1 MSMEPMIKKMIE
13 KYEKKSNKDPEV
25 REKVKDIKKSVNI
38 DLGVEHYSF
47 IVDGPNVIDFKCEML
62 DDADLTIGSTPEN
75 LTALIEGDLRPM
87 RAYVTKK
94 ITIKGNIQDL
104 MHLKS
109 LL

>member
-1 MSMEPMIKKMIE
+1 MEPMIQKMIG
-13 KYEKKSNKDPEV
+13 KYERKAAKDEEV
-25 REKVKDIKKSVNI
+25 LEKIKDIKKSVNI
-38 DLGVEHYSF
+38 DLGEEAYSF
-47 IVDGPNVIDFKCEML
+47 IVDGPKISDFKCELL
-62 DDADLTIGSTPEN
+62 DEADLTIGSTPEN

-94 ITIKGNIQDL
+94 ITIKGNIQDI